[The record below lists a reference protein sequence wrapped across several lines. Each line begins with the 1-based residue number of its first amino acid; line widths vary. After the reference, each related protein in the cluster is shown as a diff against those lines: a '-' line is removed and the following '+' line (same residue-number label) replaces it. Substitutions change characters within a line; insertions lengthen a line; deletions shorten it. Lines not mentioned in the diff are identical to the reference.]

1 MYFHSGNKIKV
12 KTDSQKCNH
21 CPPILFAQNTLNATN
36 HQPSH
41 ALKSVRL
48 KKKIN
53 KNLFSIIFRFLIILK
68 LIYFPGFFVNSNKST
83 IGEYELFYYH
93 QHGT

>member
-48 KKKIN
+48 KKKKSI
-53 KNLFSIIFRFLIILK
+53 KTSFPLFS
-68 LIYFPGFFVNSNKST
+68 GS
-83 IGEYELFYYH
+83 
-93 QHGT
+93 